1 MPRLNKGND
10 RSSGWGFPH
19 YGDLVK
25 VVIGTVG
32 LSLAEKCFTMAIGL
46 IRVSRAIKVP
56 MRFERTETGGGA
68 DELG

>member
-1 MPRLNKGND
+1 LNKGND
-10 RSSGWGFPH
+10 RSYRWGFPH

-25 VVIGTVG
+25 VVIGTTDP
-32 LSLAEKCFTMAIGL
+32 SLDEKCFTMAIGL
-46 IRVSRAIKVP
+46 INVSSAIKVP